1 LTHAARVAQSVVFHG
16 GFFGAPPPMS
26 EHIGHECGVAL
37 VRLLKPLAYYQEKYG
52 SPLWGFTKLF
62 LLMEKQHN
70 RGQDG
75 AGVACVKLDVPA
87 GEPFM
92 FRERNIKANPLD
104 RIFRALLGQFNEH
117 VRTGVIHPEFAPTV
131 KQHFDFGGELLM
143 GHLRYGTSG
152 GYNLSSCHPYFRRS
166 PWPTRNLALCG
177 NFNLT
182 NTAELNRSLIAMGQ
196 HPIFETDTQAILEKI
211 GFFLDEEHEDIYRF
225 LRKRDLSG
233 AEMSRRISEELDVTR
248 VLTRAAQHW
257 DGGYVLA
264 GLLGNGDAFVARDP
278 SGIRPCYWFQN
289 DEVVAFASERAPLM
303 TVFDLDAGAV
313 SEVSPG
319 HVVVIKR
326 RGTVTEN
333 PFTAPMPRAPCSFE
347 RIYFS
352 RGNDVDIYRER
363 QALGGGLAD
372 QVLEAIDHD
381 WANTVFSFI
390 PNTAEV
396 AYYGLMSA
404 LRTRRRDEVK
414 ATLLQ
419 AAKENKI
426 TDALLDELILR
437 NWPRGEKVV
446 SKDIK
451 LRTFIGQENLRNQL
465 ASHVYDITYGSV
477 RAGVDNLVCVDD
489 SIVRGTTLKR
499 SILRILARL
508 QPKKIVIVS
517 TAPQIRYPDCYGID
531 MSELA
536 KFVAFEAAVALI
548 RERGE
553 AQLLDEVYEL
563 CRDEVKKGGAVN
575 HVRRIYDPFRPE
587 EISAKIVE
595 LVRPKKLE
603 WTGPIEIIFQNI
615 ENLHAAVPNNR
626 GDWYFTG
633 KYPTP
638 GGYRVVNQAYVN
650 YYEKNDGRSY

>member
-1 LTHAARVAQSVVFHG
+1 
-16 GFFGAPPPMS
+16 MS
-26 EHIGHECGVAL
+26 DRINHECGVAL
-37 VRLLKPLAYYQEKYG
+37 VRLLKPLSFYQEKYG

-75 AGVACVKLDVPA
+75 AGVACVKLDLPA

-92 FRERNIKANPLD
+92 FRERNVKSNPLD
-104 RIFRALLGQFNEH
+104 KIVRSLLSQYNEH
-117 VRTGVIHPEFAPTV
+117 VDSGVIHPEFPDTV
-131 KQHFDFGGELLM
+131 KRHFDFGGELLL

-152 GYNLSSCHPYFRRS
+152 GYNISSCHPFFRRS

-182 NTAELNRSLIAMGQ
+182 NTQELNQSLIAMGQ
-196 HPIFETDTQAILEKI
+196 HPIFATDTQAILEKI

-225 LRKRDLSG
+225 LRKRDLAG
-233 AEMSRRISEELDVTR
+233 AEMTRRISEELDLTR
-248 VLTRAAQHW
+248 VITRASQRW
-257 DGGYVLA
+257 DGGYTLA
-264 GLLGNGDAFVARDP
+264 GLIGNGDAFVVRDP
-278 SGIRPCYWFQN
+278 SGIRPCFYFQN

-303 TVFDLDAGAV
+303 TVFDLAV
-313 SEVSPG
+313 EQVREVEPG
-319 HVVVIKR
+319 HGVVITK
-326 RGTVTEN
+326 RGTVTSA
-333 PFTAPMPRAPCSFE
+333 PCTAPMARTSCSFE

-363 QALGGGLAD
+363 QALGGQLAA
-372 QVLEAIDHD
+372 QVLESIKND

-390 PNTAEV
+390 PNTAET
-396 AYYGLMSA
+396 AFYGLMSE

-414 ATLLQ
+414 SAIL
-419 AAKENKI
+419 AASNAGKLTE
-426 TDALLDELILR
+426 AMLDDLILR

-477 RAGVDNLVCVDD
+477 RAGQDNLVVIDD
-489 SIVRGTTLKR
+489 SIVRGTTLRR
-499 SILRILARL
+499 SILRILTRL
-508 QPKKIVIVS
+508 NPKKIVIVS

-531 MSELA
+531 MSEFA
-536 KFVAFEAAVALI
+536 KFIAFEAAVALI
-548 RERGE
+548 NERG
-553 AQLLDEVYEL
+553 QTSLLDDVYEL
-563 CRDEVKKGGAVN
+563 CRDEVKKGGSEN
-575 HVRRIYDPFRPE
+575 HVRRIYEPFTPQ
-587 EISAKIVE
+587 EISRKVVE
-595 LVRPKKLE
+595 LVRPKNLE
-603 WTGPIEIIFQNI
+603 WQGEIEIIFQTI
-615 ENLHAAVPNNR
+615 ENLHAAVPNHR

-633 KYPTP
+633 RYPTP

-650 YYEKNDGRSY
+650 YYEKLDGRSY

>member
-1 LTHAARVAQSVVFHG
+1 
-16 GFFGAPPPMS
+16 MS
-26 EHIGHECGVAL
+26 ERITHECGVAM
-37 VRLLKPLAYYQEKYG
+37 VRLLKPLSYYQEKYG

-75 AGVACVKLDVPA
+75 AGVACVKLDMPA
-87 GEPFM
+87 GAPFM
-92 FRERNIKANPLD
+92 FRERNIDPNPLD
-104 RIFRALLGQFNEH
+104 QIFRALLEKYNQH
-117 VRTGVIHPEFAPTV
+117 VGTGVIHPEFTDTV
-131 KQHFDFGGELLM
+131 KRHFDFGGELLM

-225 LRKRDLSG
+225 LRKRDIAGEELT
-233 AEMSRRISEELDVTR
+233 RRISEDLDVTR
-248 VLTRAAQHW
+248 VITRAAQHW
-257 DGGYVLA
+257 DGGYVLG
-264 GLLGNGDAFVARDP
+264 GLIGNGDCFVVRDP
-278 SGIRPCYWFQN
+278 SGIRPCFWFQN

-303 TVFDLDAGAV
+303 TVFDLEAPQV
-313 SEVSPG
+313 KEVAPG
-319 HVVVIKR
+319 HAVVIKK
-326 RGTVTEN
+326 RGAVLEQ
-333 PFTAPMPRAPCSFE
+333 PFTAPLSRAQCSFE

-352 RGNDVDIYRER
+352 RGNDIDIYRER
-363 QALGGGLAD
+363 QALGAGLAD
-372 QVLEAIDHD
+372 QVLRAINHD
-381 WANTVFSFI
+381 WANTVFSYI
-390 PNTAEV
+390 PNTSETAF
-396 AYYGLMSA
+396 YGLMSE
-404 LRTRRRDEVK
+404 LRCKRRDQVK
-414 ATLLQ
+414 SAILEASRSGT
-419 AAKENKI
+419 
-426 TDALLDELILR
+426 LDEAMLDDLILR
-437 NWPRGEKVV
+437 NWPRSEKVV

-477 RAGVDNLVCVDD
+477 RPGQDNLVVLDD

-508 QPKKIVIVS
+508 QPTKIVIAS

-531 MSELA
+531 MSELG
-536 KFVAFEAAVALI
+536 KFIAFEAAIALI
-548 RERGE
+548 KERGQG
-553 AQLLDEVYEL
+553 QLIDEVYEL
-563 CRDEVKKGGAVN
+563 CREEVRTGGAVN
-575 HVRRIYDPFRPE
+575 HVRRIYDPFKPE
-587 EISAKIVE
+587 EIAAKIVE
-595 LVRPKKLE
+595 RVRPKLE
-603 WTGPIEIIFQNI
+603 WTGPIEIVFQTI
-615 ENLHAAVPNNR
+615 ENLHVALPHHR

-638 GGYRVVNQAYVN
+638 GGYRVVNQAFVN
-650 YYEKNDGRSY
+650 FYEKQDGRAY